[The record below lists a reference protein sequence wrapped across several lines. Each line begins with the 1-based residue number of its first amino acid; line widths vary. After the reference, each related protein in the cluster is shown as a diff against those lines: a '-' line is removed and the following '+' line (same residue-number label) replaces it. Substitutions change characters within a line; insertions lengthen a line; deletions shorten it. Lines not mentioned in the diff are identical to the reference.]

1 MGKRYLDMKKM
12 ELDERT
18 TLVLNDDAFNK
29 LIPME
34 NKLNDGNLLKLL
46 NDLNITHF
54 IERHIVFID
63 SFNWAA
69 AGNDQVR
76 FSIGEDRVDSFKLAN
91 KDTIVKY
98 CELDIENM
106 FEEQQRKYYYLLFEG
121 SAGRVEFK
129 YNNKKYT
136 MKYLRYNKKKDW
148 VFLEKS
154 ERANKY
160 IREFLISYRDKINS
174 FNLDNY
180 DCKIV
185 MRINEIQ

>member
-1 MGKRYLDMKKM
+1 MKKM
-12 ELDERT
+12 KLDERT

-54 IERHIVFID
+54 IERHTVFID

-69 AGNDQVR
+69 AGNDKVR
-76 FSIGEDRVDSFKLAN
+76 FSIGEDMVDSFKLAN

-106 FEEQQRKYYYLLFEG
+106 SEEQQREYYYLLYEG
-121 SAGRVEFK
+121 SAGSVEFK

-185 MRINEIQ
+185 TRINEI